1 MIGIIADIF
10 YTYDS
15 CIDDD
20 NDELAGYYST
30 GASGYL
36 VEVEYINDGK
46 DNKLSL
52 LTKIGKDAQGND
64 IVSMFEDNG
73 IDIEFLRSGTE
84 YTALAID
91 EDYRMRHSAL
101 SDITCD
107 EVVSFIER
115 KNIDKLFISAGLLSF
130 KPVAGEI
137 VSALIQ
143 CKDRL
148 KFVAVDASVSWNI
161 MLLETLKESIE
172 TLRDSGLDMVIIG
185 EALSLKGVRK
195 MSQTKRNEIFLGL
208 SE

>member
-1 MIGIIADIF
+1 
-10 YTYDS
+10 
-15 CIDDD
+15 
-20 NDELAGYYST
+20 
-30 GASGYL
+30 
-36 VEVEYINDGK
+36 
-46 DNKLSL
+46 
-52 LTKIGKDAQGND
+52 
-64 IVSMFEDNG
+64 MFEDNG